1 MKGKKIRMIK
11 IVVAGF
17 KGKMGLTA
25 TKMVIENE
33 KFELVGVL
41 DPMATEANL
50 NELPEFVQ
58 LDIPVFHQKEELV
71 KQVKPDVW
79 IDFTIPKV
87 AYQHTLFAV
96 ENGIRPVVGTTG
108 FTESQVA
115 GLITQT
121 KEQQL
126 GGLIAPNF
134 AIGAILMMQFAAK
147 AAEYFPD
154 VEIMELHHDQKLD
167 APSGTAIK
175 TAEMIAEV
183 RGYHQQGNPAEKE
196 LIKGARGADFE
207 GMKIHSVRL
216 PGLVAHQQVQF
227 GSAGEGLTI
236 RHDSYDRAS
245 FMTGVALGC
254 EKVMEFD
261 QLVYGLENLL

>member
-1 MKGKKIRMIK
+1 MEKMIK

-25 TKMVIENE
+25 TKMVLDKKE
-33 KFELVGVL
+33 FELVGVL
-41 DPMATEANL
+41 DPFAKEENI
-50 NELPEFVQ
+50 NQ
-58 LDIPVFHQKEELV
+58 LALFSEENVPVFTTKEALAS
-71 KQVKPDVW
+71 QISPDVW

-87 AYQHTLFAV
+87 AYENTKFAI
-96 ENGIRPVVGTTG
+96 ERGIRPVVGTTG
-108 FTESQVA
+108 FTDTQVQELIAESSEKQ
-115 GLITQT
+115 I
-121 KEQQL
+121 

-134 AIGAILMMQFAAK
+134 AIGAILMMQFAQK
-147 AAEYFPD
+147 AAHYFPD

-175 TAEMIAEV
+175 TAEMIAEA
-183 RGYHQQGNPAEKE
+183 RGYHQQGNPEEKE
-196 LIKGARGADFE
+196 IIKGARGADFE

-227 GSAGEGLTI
+227 GSVGEGLTI

-254 EKVMEFD
+254 EKVMELN